1 MQRKIT
7 VAMRLGLLVG
17 VLVLMMAG
25 TGFVGM
31 RGMEFSN
38 DRLKSTYED
47 RTVALIYLSKVNEYM
62 LRTRHRMVMTAA
74 ANSPAEVE
82 AAQQGDASHQE
93 LIRKNWN
100 AYMATALTAEEQ
112 QLAAQYTIAWNAW
125 QDIRSGI
132 IQKARAGKYKEA
144 LDAARAADTPFRAVL
159 AAMTRLIELQERVAR
174 EEYEAAM
181 AQTARTMRTNG
192 MLLGGGLLAGIAL
205 SAWVI
210 RSLLRQLG
218 GEPDYAAHIV
228 EEVAQG
234 NLAVRIDLRKGD
246 QRSLLASMKSM
257 VDKLSS
263 VAGEVSN
270 GALALAAASEQVS
283 ATAQSLSQAAS
294 QQAAS
299 VEETS
304 ASVEQMSASIG
315 QNTDNARVT
324 DASASKAAGEAGESG
339 AAVRSTVVAMRE
351 IAKRIMIIDD
361 IAYQTNLLALNAAI
375 EAARA
380 GEHGKGFAVVAAEVR
395 KLAERSQVAAQEI
408 GDLAAGSVELAE
420 RAGQLLDAMV
430 PAIQQTSHLVQE
442 ITAASVEQAS
452 GVGQINMAMGQL
464 SQATQQNAAGAE
476 ELASTAEEMSSQA
489 EELQQLIAF
498 FRVAPEEAPRT
509 HSVEPLRPAVQR
521 AVQRRLARVPPLD
534 ENNFTRF

>member
-1 MQRKIT
+1 MQRRLT
-7 VAMRLGLLVG
+7 VGTRLGLLVA
-17 VLVLMMAG
+17 VLVSMMAG
-25 TGFVGM
+25 IGLAGM

-38 DRLKSTYED
+38 ARLKTTYDD

-62 LRTRHRMVMTAA
+62 LRSRHRMVMTAA
-74 ANSPAEVE
+74 ATSIPDAE
-82 AAQQGDASHQE
+82 AAQQGDAAHQE

-100 AYMATALTAEEQ
+100 AYMATTLTPEEQ
-112 QLAAQYTIAWNAW
+112 QLAAAYTVAWNGW
-125 QDIRSGI
+125 QDLRSAI
-132 IQKARAGKYKEA
+132 VQKARGGKHKEA
-144 LDAARAADTPFRAVL
+144 LAAARAADPPFRAVL
-159 AAMTRLIELQERVAR
+159 AAMARLIELQERVAR
-174 EEYEAAM
+174 EEYDAAT
-181 AQTARTMRTNG
+181 AQTAQTLRTNAI
-192 MLLGGGLLAGIAL
+192 LLGSGLLAGVLL
-205 SAWVI
+205 SLWMI
-210 RSLLRQLG
+210 RNLLRQLG

-228 EEVAQG
+228 QEVAQG
-234 NLAVRIDLRKGD
+234 NLAVQIALKKGD
-246 QRSLLASMKSM
+246 QGSLLASMKAM
-257 VDKLSS
+257 VDKLSG
-263 VAGEVSN
+263 VASEVSN

-304 ASVEQMSASIG
+304 ASVEQMSASIS
-315 QNTDNARVT
+315 QNTDNARIT
-324 DASASKAAGEAGESG
+324 DGTAAKAAGEASESG
-339 AAVRSTVVAMRE
+339 EAVRSTLAAMRD

-408 GDLAAGSVELAE
+408 GDLAAGSVQTAE
-420 RAGQLLDAMV
+420 RAGSLLDAMV
-430 PAIQQTSHLVQE
+430 PAIQQTSRLVQE

-489 EELQQLIAF
+489 EELQQLVRF
-498 FRVAPEEAPRT
+498 FRVAQQEGVRR
-509 HSVEPLRPAVQR
+509 SVEVMRPPGPR
-521 AVQRRLARVPPLD
+521 ARHRTLARVPPVD
-534 ENNFTRF
+534 ESNFTRF

>member
-1 MQRKIT
+1 MQRRFT
-7 VAMRLGLLVG
+7 VAMRLGLLVA
-17 VLVLMMAG
+17 VLVLMMVGIGLA
-25 TGFVGM
+25 GM
-31 RGMEFSN
+31 RGMDFSN
-38 DRLKSTYED
+38 ERLKATYED

-62 LRTRHRMVMTAA
+62 LRTRHRMVMAA
-74 ANSPAEVE
+74 AATSLPEVE

-100 AYMATALTAEEQ
+100 AYMATTLTAEEQ
-112 QLAAQYTIAWNAW
+112 QLAAQYIAAWNAW
-125 QDIRSGI
+125 QDARSAIIR
-132 IQKARAGKYKEA
+132 QARAGKHKEA
-144 LDAARAADTPFRAVL
+144 LEAARAADPQFRAVL
-159 AAMTRLIELQERVAR
+159 AGMTKLIELQERVAR
-174 EEYEAAM
+174 EEYESAM
-181 AQTARTMRTNG
+181 AQTAATMRTNAW
-192 MLLGGGLLAGIAL
+192 LLGGGLLAGVVL
-205 SAWVI
+205 SAWMI

-234 NLAVRIDLRKGD
+234 NLAVQIDLKKGD
-246 QRSLLASMKSM
+246 KRSLLASMKSM

-263 VAGEVSN
+263 VAAEVSN

-304 ASVEQMSASIG
+304 ASVEQMSASIS
-315 QNTDNARVT
+315 QNTDNARMT
-324 DASASKAAGEAGESG
+324 DSTASRAAGEAGESG
-339 AAVRSTVVAMRE
+339 EAVRGTVAAMRD

-408 GDLAAGSVELAE
+408 GDLASGSVEVAE
-420 RAGQLLDAMV
+420 RAGKLLDAMV
-430 PAIQQTSHLVQE
+430 PAIRQTSHLVQE

-452 GVGQINMAMGQL
+452 GVSQINRAMGQL
-464 SQATQQNAAGAE
+464 SQTTQQNAAGAE
-476 ELASTAEEMSSQA
+476 ELASTAEEMSGQA
-489 EELQQLIAF
+489 EELQELIRF
-498 FRVAPEEAPRT
+498 FRVMREESAQAR
-509 HSVEPLRPAVQR
+509 SAEPLRLAGQR
-521 AVQRRLARVPPLD
+521 AARRRPARVPAVD
-534 ENNFTRF
+534 ENSFTRF

>member
-1 MQRKIT
+1 MQRRLT
-7 VAMRLGLLVG
+7 VGMRLGLLVA
-17 VLVLMMAG
+17 VLVSMMAG
-25 TGFVGM
+25 IGLAGI

-38 DRLKSTYED
+38 ARLKTTYED
-47 RTVALIYLSKVNEYM
+47 RTVALIYLSRVNEFM
-62 LRTRHRMVMTAA
+62 LRTRHRLVMTAA
-74 ANSPAEVE
+74 ATSQAEVE

-100 AYMATALTAEEQ
+100 AYMATTLTPEEQ
-112 QLAAQYTIAWNAW
+112 QLAAQYTVAWNGW

-132 IQKARAGKYKEA
+132 VQKARGGKYKEA
-144 LDAARAADTPFRAVL
+144 LEAARAADQPFRAVL
-159 AAMTRLIELQERVAR
+159 AAMARLIELQERVAR
-174 EEYEAAM
+174 EEFDLAT
-181 AQTARTMRTNG
+181 AQTAQTMRTNSF
-192 MLLGGGLLAGIAL
+192 LLGAGLLAGLLL
-205 SAWVI
+205 SLWMI

-228 EEVAQG
+228 QEVAQG
-234 NLAVRIDLRKGD
+234 NLAVQIALKKGD
-246 QRSLLASMKSM
+246 KGSLLASMKGM
-257 VDKLSS
+257 VEKLSG
-263 VAGEVSN
+263 VASEVSN

-304 ASVEQMSASIG
+304 ASVEQMSASIS

-324 DASASKAAGEAGESG
+324 DNTAAKAAGEASESG
-339 AAVRSTVVAMRE
+339 EAVRSTVAAMRD

-408 GDLAAGSVELAE
+408 GDLAAGSVQTAE
-420 RAGQLLDAMV
+420 RAGVLLDAMV
-430 PAIQQTSHLVQE
+430 PAIQQTSRLVQE

-464 SQATQQNAAGAE
+464 SQTTQQNAAGAE

-489 EELQQLIAF
+489 EELQQLVRF
-498 FRVAPEEAPRT
+498 FRLAQEAEVRR
-509 HSVEPLRPAVQR
+509 SVEVLRPPGPR
-521 AVQRRLARVPPLD
+521 ARHRKLARVPPVD
-534 ENNFTRF
+534 ESSFTRF